1 MERKLLVVFALTFLV
16 IMLFQPLLK
25 KYGPQP
31 AAKTESSQA
40 VPAQNQAQLPS
51 QTPTQLP
58 TAPGTSGK
66 KKASPETGQ
75 ARSLQA
81 TSESET
87 VIENDDYRIVFT
99 NRGGRV
105 KSWVLKKYTDDKG
118 GQLELVNATAAE
130 KYGYPLTLW
139 TYDEGLRD
147 KVNSALYVV
156 TASSQAAANISDAT
170 PTLPQGTR
178 KDGAPATASSQFSVL
193 SSQKTDLS
201 STLLSS
207 PQEIKFVYSDGDVSV
222 EKSYTFD
229 RSSYVVG
236 VKTAVYQKGAQ
247 VAAFPMWPAGFGDQI
262 TGPQYATSQVAYQ
275 YDGHVERLSTSSW
288 TILPSIKVIGGS
300 TIPGPFHWA
309 AVSEQYFAAVFLPQ
323 DPQNAAMVT
332 LRGAIEIP
340 HNASDPNNKQQDKVD
355 VFGIAVGSLKG
366 PSDVRMYV
374 GPKSLAE
381 LQSVSVPG
389 ITGADPDLRKVID
402 FGSMLGY
409 IAVPLFLWLKWMH
422 GHIVPNWGWAILLQ
436 TLVINLALLP
446 LRLSQ
451 MKSMLKMQRVAPQ
464 IKQIQE
470 KYKKYSLRD
479 PEKAKMN
486 EEVAALYKKEGVNPA
501 GGCLPMLIQMPF
513 LFAYYRMLNVAMD
526 LRHAPWLWIK
536 DLSAPDPHYILPVA
550 IVVTMFLLQRMTP
563 QGGMDPAQQKMMNL
577 MMPVMMGFISFNLP
591 AGLGLY
597 WCAGQVIMIA
607 QQAALNRSSL
617 GREMREMM
625 AKRARKKEK

>member
-1 MERKLLVVFALTFLV
+1 MAEFKNPQQEPGMERKLLLVFALTFLI

-31 AAKTESSQA
+31 PAKPESSQA
-40 VPAQNQAQLPS
+40 APAQNQAQLPS
-51 QTPTQLP
+51 QSPAQP
-58 TAPGTSGK
+58 PAQSSKTATK
-66 KKASPETGQ
+66 TGQ
-75 ARSLQA
+75 APSLQA

-87 VIENDDYRIVFT
+87 VIENDVYRIVFT

-118 GQLELVNATAAE
+118 GQLELVNAMASE

-139 TYDEGLRD
+139 TYDEGLRN
-147 KVNSALYVV
+147 KLNSVLYV
-156 TASSQAAANISDAT
+156 AT
-170 PTLPQGTR
+170 PTLPQSAR
-178 KDGAPATASSQFSVL
+178 KDGAPAP
-193 SSQKTDLS
+193 D
-201 STLLSS
+201 
-207 PQEIKFVYSDGDVSV
+207 EIKFAYGDGDVSV
-222 EKSYTFD
+222 EKSFTFD
-229 RSSYVVG
+229 RTSYVVG

-247 VAAFPMWPAGFGDQI
+247 VAAFPMWPAGFGADM
-262 TGPQYATSQVAYQ
+262 TGPQYAIGQIAYQ
-275 YDGHVERLSTSSW
+275 YDDKVERLA
-288 TILPSIKVIGGS
+288 IKKISGGG
-300 TIPGPFHWA
+300 TLPGPFNWA
-309 AVSEQYFAAVFLPQ
+309 GVSDQYFAAVFLPK
-323 DPQNAAMVT
+323 DPQNSAMVT
-332 LRGAIEIP
+332 LRNGIEIP
-340 HNASDPNNKQQDKVD
+340 HKPSDPSDKQMDKVD
-355 VFGIAVGSLKG
+355 VLGAAVGSLRG
-366 PSDVRMYV
+366 ATEARIYV
-374 GPKSLAE
+374 GPKALAD

-389 ITGADPDLRKVID
+389 ITGAEPDLRAIID
-402 FGSMLGY
+402 FGWLGI
-409 IAVPLFLWLKWMH
+409 IARPLFLWLKWMYGYIH
-422 GHIVPNWGWAILLQ
+422 NWGWAILLQ

-486 EEVAALYKKEGVNPA
+486 EEISALYKKEGVNPA
-501 GGCLPMLIQMPF
+501 GGCLPLLIQMPF

-536 DLSAPDPHYILPVA
+536 DLSAPDPHYVLPIA
-550 IVVTMFLLQRMTP
+550 IVVTMFFMQRMTP

-577 MMPVMMGFISFNLP
+577 MMPVMMGYISFNLP

-597 WCAGQVIMIA
+597 WAMGQLIGIV
-607 QQAALNRSSL
+607 QQAALNRTSL